1 MRDRV
6 TDAANPMSQDA
17 LYLSQIQD
25 YYARHRV
32 LPSYSTLGEQ
42 LGLKSKST
50 VAALV
55 ARLRMEGFLESAP
68 DKRLKPGNRFFER
81 TLADSVRA
89 GLPQPADDSSRD
101 TLTLDEFL
109 IEQPSRTVLVRV
121 KGDSMIEAGIHPG
134 DIAVVEKRHDAHPG
148 DLVVAVVDDEF
159 TLKTLAREK
168 GEYVLQPANP
178 AYPVIRP
185 KGSLEIF
192 GVVVGVVR
200 KYKK

>member
-1 MRDRV
+1 MNQ
-6 TDAANPMSQDA
+6 DAA
-17 LYLSQIQD
+17 YLAQLQD

-32 LPSYSTLGEQ
+32 MPSYAAIGAR

-55 ARLRMEGFLESAP
+55 ARLRLEGFLAAAP
-68 DKRLKPGNRFFER
+68 DKRLQPGARFFER

-89 GLPQPADDSSRD
+89 GFPQPADDSSRA

-121 KGDSMIEAGIHPG
+121 KGDSMIEAGIQPG
-134 DIAVVEKRHDAHPG
+134 DIAVVEKRHDARAG
-148 DLVVAVVDDEF
+148 DLVVAIVDGEF

-168 GEYVLQPANP
+168 GDYVLQPANP

-200 KYKK
+200 KYR

>member
-1 MRDRV
+1 
-6 TDAANPMSQDA
+6 MSQDA
-17 LYLSQIQD
+17 AHLAQLQD

-32 LPSYSTLGEQ
+32 MPSYAAIGAQ
-42 LGLKSKST
+42 LGLKSKSS

-55 ARLRMEGFLESAP
+55 ARLRLEGFLEAAP
-68 DKRLKPGNRFFER
+68 DKRMKPGARFFER

-89 GLPQPADDSSRD
+89 GLPQPADDSSHD
-101 TLTLDEFL
+101 VLTIDEFL

-121 KGDSMIEAGIHPG
+121 KGDSMIDAGIHPG
-134 DIAVVEKRHDAHPG
+134 DIAVVEKRHDAQPG

-200 KYKK
+200 KYR

>member
-1 MRDRV
+1 
-6 TDAANPMSQDA
+6 MSQDA
-17 LYLSQIQD
+17 HYLSQIQD

-32 LPSYSTLGEQ
+32 MPSYAGIGER
-42 LGLKSKST
+42 LGLKSKSS

-55 ARLRMEGFLESAP
+55 ARLRLEGFLEAAP
-68 DKRLKPGNRFFER
+68 DKRLKPGVRFFER
-81 TLADSVRA
+81 ILADSVRA
-89 GLPQPADDSSRD
+89 GFPQPADDSSRD
-101 TLTLDEFL
+101 TLTIDEFL

-134 DIAVVEKRHDAHPG
+134 DIAVVEKRHDARPG

-159 TLKTLAREK
+159 TLKTLALEK

>member
-1 MRDRV
+1 
-6 TDAANPMSQDA
+6 MSQDA
-17 LYLSQIQD
+17 EHLAQLQD

-32 LPSYSTLGEQ
+32 MPSYAAIGER
-42 LGLKSKST
+42 LGLKSKSS

-55 ARLRMEGFLESAP
+55 ARLRLEGFLESAP
-68 DKRLKPGNRFFER
+68 DKRLKPGARFFER

-89 GLPQPADDSSRD
+89 GFPQPADDSSRD
-101 TLTLDEFL
+101 TLTIDEFL

-134 DIAVVEKRHDAHPG
+134 DIAVVEKRHDAQPG
-148 DLVVAVVDDEF
+148 DLVVAIVDDEF

-168 GEYVLQPANP
+168 GEYVLHPANP

-200 KYKK
+200 KYK

>member
-1 MRDRV
+1 
-6 TDAANPMSQDA
+6 MSQDA
-17 LYLSQIQD
+17 LHLARIQD

-55 ARLRMEGFLESAP
+55 ARLRMEGFLESTP
-68 DKRLKPGNRFFER
+68 DKRLKPGHRFFER

-134 DIAVVEKRHDAHPG
+134 DIAVVEKRHDAHAG

>member
-1 MRDRV
+1 
-6 TDAANPMSQDA
+6 MSQDA
-17 LYLSQIQD
+17 DHLAQLQD

-32 LPSYSTLGEQ
+32 MPSYAGIGEQ
-42 LGLKSKST
+42 LGLKSKSS

-55 ARLRMEGFLESAP
+55 ARLRLEGFLEAAP
-68 DKRLKPGNRFFER
+68 DKRLKPGPRFFER

-89 GLPQPADDSSRD
+89 GFPQPADDSARD
-101 TLTLDEFL
+101 TLTIDEFL

-121 KGDSMIEAGIHPG
+121 KGDSMIEAGIHSG
-134 DIAVVEKRHDAHPG
+134 DIAVVEKRHDARPG

-159 TLKTLAREK
+159 TLKTLVREK
-168 GEYVLQPANP
+168 GEFVLQPANP

-185 KGSLEIF
+185 RDSLEIF

-200 KYKK
+200 KYK

>member
-1 MRDRV
+1 
-6 TDAANPMSQDA
+6 MSQDEQ
-17 LYLSQIQD
+17 YLSQIQD

-32 LPSYSTLGEQ
+32 MPSYAGIGAQ
-42 LGLKSKST
+42 LGLKSKSS

-55 ARLRMEGFLESAP
+55 ARLRLEGFLEAAP
-68 DKRLKPGNRFFER
+68 DKRLKPGPRFFER
-81 TLADSVRA
+81 SLAESVRA
-89 GLPQPADDSSRD
+89 GLPQPADDSARD
-101 TLTLDEFL
+101 TLTIDEYL

-134 DIAVVEKRHDAHPG
+134 DIAVVEKRHDARPG
-148 DLVVAVVDDEF
+148 DLVVAIVDDEF
-159 TLKTLAREK
+159 TLKTLARDN
-168 GEYVLQPANP
+168 GVFVLHPANP

-200 KYKK
+200 KYKP

>member
-1 MRDRV
+1 
-6 TDAANPMSQDA
+6 MSQDA
-17 LYLSQIQD
+17 AYLAQLQD

-32 LPSYSTLGEQ
+32 MPSYAAIGAQ
-42 LGLKSKST
+42 LGLKSKSS

-55 ARLRMEGFLESAP
+55 ARLRLEGFLESAP
-68 DKRLKPGNRFFER
+68 DKRLKPGARFFER

-89 GLPQPADDSSRD
+89 GFPQPADDSSRD
-101 TLTLDEFL
+101 TLTIDEFL

-134 DIAVVEKRHDAHPG
+134 DIAVVEKRHDAQPG
-148 DLVVAVVDDEF
+148 DLVVAIVDDEF

-200 KYKK
+200 KYR